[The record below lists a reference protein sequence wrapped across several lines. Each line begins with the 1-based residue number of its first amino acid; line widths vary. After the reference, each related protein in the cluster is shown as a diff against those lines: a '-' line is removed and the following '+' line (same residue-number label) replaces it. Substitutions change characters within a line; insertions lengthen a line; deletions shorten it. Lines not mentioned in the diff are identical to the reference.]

1 MANGIMN
8 LLPYVNGGA
17 LPAGITE
24 EQIVEL
30 PSGSYMLDGKTYGEG
45 AFPSGANNYGTLLV
59 FKSHGVSGEGEYL
72 TSYTYGVLFF
82 EDAYGRLYF
91 RSFRYDPSHSSEEWY
106 KYRKPWQSLNQKS
119 VRLTKKIYNGFF
131 TIISDGT
138 ANAQETDGV
147 LGGKNIFVQNYY
159 STQGGNVLTQE
170 RLTYIYTVMRS
181 YNDYTVYVRKPDG
194 SYPADGTEVTV
205 EVFVTD

>member
-91 RSFRYDPSHSSEEWY
+91 RSFRYDPSHSSEDWY
-106 KYRKPWQSLNQKS
+106 TYRKPWQQLQQNAVHLEKVIQ
-119 VRLTKKIYNGFF
+119 NGYF
-131 TIISDGT
+131 TIISDDTPGAT
-138 ANAQETDGV
+138 NTDGV
-147 LGGKNIFVQNYY
+147 LGGKHLFIQNYY
-159 STQGGNVLTQE
+159 NGANDETM
-170 RLTYIYTVMRS
+170 RYIYTVMKN

-194 SYPADGTEVTV
+194 TNPTNGTKVQIDV
-205 EVFVTD
+205 LAI